1 MQERKVYGFMREY
14 RKQTTRAGERRKR
27 NDRRLRNRRLVRASL
42 ALALSLLIL
51 WVVILS
57 VKQGDPSMQ
66 DESGAENTD
75 FLSLIGEDIK
85 FSEDG
90 GQKDA
95 WDGQKDVEGAEDAW
109 GERQEAWGDQKNIGA
124 GQKSAWDDST
134 MRFSIDLDHLYSPYA
149 VLLDRVSGEILAER
163 GSGERIYPASMTK
176 IMTVI
181 LAIENTEDLN
191 EKVVVPRDIF
201 EKLYE
206 ENASLAGFLPGETVR
221 KKDLLY
227 GAMLPSGAECC
238 IALADLIDGS
248 EEGFADRMNEKA
260 EELGLEQTHFQ
271 NSTGLHDPEHY
282 SSVGDIAALLR
293 YALKN
298 ETFYEIFTS
307 SRYSMPPSDLHPD
320 GVTFYSTLSESLE
333 SAEVTGG
340 RILGGK
346 TGYTDEAGLCLAS
359 LAEVG
364 GREYILVTAKADG
377 THWTEPYHILDA
389 VEVYTRIGERDLISR

>member
-1 MQERKVYGFMREY
+1 MREY
-14 RKQTTRAGERRKR
+14 RDQTPRSGERRKR
-27 NDRRLRNRRLVRASL
+27 KGRLRNRRLVRAFL
-42 ALALSLLIL
+42 ALALSLLVL
-51 WVVILS
+51 WVVILN
-57 VKQGDPSMQ
+57 VKQGNPSKQ
-66 DESGAENTD
+66 DESGAGNANIWG
-75 FLSLIGEDIK
+75 LIGEDIH
-85 FSEDG
+85 FSENG

-95 WDGQKDVEGAEDAW
+95 WGGQNDIEGAEDAW
-109 GERQEAWGDQKNIGA
+109 GEQQEAEGSQKDIGT
-124 GQKSAWDDST
+124 GQKDAWDNL
-134 MRFSIDLDHLYSPYA
+134 DLEHLYSPYA
-149 VLLDRVSGEILAER
+149 VLMDRGSGEILAER
-163 GSGERIYPASMTK
+163 GSKERIYPASMTK

-191 EKVVVPRDIF
+191 ESVVVPRDIF
-201 EKLYE
+201 AELYE

-248 EEGFADRMNEKA
+248 EDRFADRMNEKA
-260 EELGLEQTHFQ
+260 EKLGLEQTHFQ

-282 SSVGDIAALLR
+282 SSVGDIAALLE

-359 LAEVG
+359 LAKVG

-389 VEVYTRIGERDLISR
+389 VDVYTRIGERDLISR

>member
-1 MQERKVYGFMREY
+1 MREH
-14 RKQTTRAGERRKR
+14 RNQTTQAGGRRKR
-27 NDRRLRNRRLVRASL
+27 NDRRLRNRRLVRAFL
-42 ALALSLLIL
+42 DLALSLLVL

-57 VKQGDPSMQ
+57 VKQGDPSKQ
-66 DESGAENTD
+66 DESGAENKNIWG
-75 FLSLIGEDIK
+75 LIGEDIK

-90 GQKDA
+90 GRK
-95 WDGQKDVEGAEDAW
+95 DAW
-109 GERQEAWGDQKNIGA
+109 GERQEAGGDPKDIGA
-124 GQKSAWDDST
+124 GQKEAWDN
-134 MRFSIDLDHLYSPYA
+134 LDHLYSPYA
-149 VLLDRVSGEILAER
+149 VLMDRVSGEILAER
-163 GSGERIYPASMTK
+163 GSEERIYPASLTK

-191 EKVVVPRDIF
+191 EKVVVPRGIF

-260 EELGLEQTHFQ
+260 EELGLKQTHFQ

-282 SSVGDIAALLR
+282 SSVGDIAALLQ

-298 ETFYEIFTS
+298 EVFYEIFTS

-377 THWTEPYHILDA
+377 THWTEPYHVLDA
-389 VEVYTRIGERDLISR
+389 VEVYSRIGEQ

>member
-1 MQERKVYGFMREY
+1 MI
-14 RKQTTRAGERRKR
+14 RAF
-27 NDRRLRNRRLVRASL
+27 L

-51 WVVILS
+51 WVVILN
-57 VKQGDPSMQ
+57 VKQGDPSKQ
-66 DESGAENTD
+66 DESGAEKTN
-75 FLSLIGEDIK
+75 LLGLIGEDIK
-85 FSEDG
+85 FSPEDGGRKEAWG
-90 GQKDA
+90 GQKDI
-95 WDGQKDVEGAEDAW
+95 GGAEDAW
-109 GERQEAWGDQKNIGA
+109 GERQETGGDQKNIGD

-149 VLLDRVSGEILAER
+149 VLMDRASGEILAER
-163 GSGERIYPASMTK
+163 GSEERIYPASMTK

-238 IALADLIDGS
+238 IALANLIDGS

-260 EELGLEQTHFQ
+260 EELGLKQTHFQ

-293 YALKN
+293 YALQN

-307 SRYSMPPSDLHPD
+307 SRYSMPPSDRHPD

-377 THWTEPYHILDA
+377 THWTEPYHVLDA
-389 VEVYTRIGERDLISR
+389 VEVYSRIGEQ